1 MGTNDPDRIDFDTH
15 NISSLDKAVFEVDT
29 RAASPK
35 IEDSDKGYVDP
46 KEERAF
52 VSRQTRV
59 QKEARLTD
67 QYPGLEVGSMV
78 SHYRFLG
85 LYVQVY

>member
-1 MGTNDPDRIDFDTH
+1 MGTNEPDRIDFGTH
-15 NISSLDKAVFEVDT
+15 NVSNLDKAVFEVDA

-35 IEDSDKGYVDP
+35 IEDLEKGYVDP

-59 QKEARLTD
+59 QKEARLAD
-67 QYPGLEVGSMV
+67 QYPGLEVRSMV

-85 LYVQVY
+85 LYVQVH